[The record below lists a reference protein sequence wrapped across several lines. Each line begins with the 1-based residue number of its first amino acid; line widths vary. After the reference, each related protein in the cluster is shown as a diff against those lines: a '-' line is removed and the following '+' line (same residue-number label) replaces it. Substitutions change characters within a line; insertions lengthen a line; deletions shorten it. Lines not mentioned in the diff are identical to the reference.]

1 MKGFGFL
8 FLAALYGV
16 SAQCAEVREGSAS
29 MFVPG
34 SYQSCSMAFVGNGE
48 AEAKGRLALQ
58 RVDKKDI
65 LQKDVNY

>member
-1 MKGFGFL
+1 
-8 FLAALYGV
+8 
-16 SAQCAEVREGSAS
+16 
-29 MFVPG
+29 
-34 SYQSCSMAFVGNGE
+34 MAFVGNGE